1 MVNELRIGVIGM
13 GQIGQVHLPISL
25 AALQAGKHGY
35 CEKPMVGFL
44 P

>member
-13 GQIGQVHLPISL
+13 GQIGQVLLPVSV
-25 AALQAGKHGY
+25 AALQAGKHVY